1 MRPSTDFQGFRQHYY
16 QFPPSPPPSTT
27 ATANS
32 SPRVDAPILPDHN
45 VTGSNV
51 SKHAVYRRSNSQ
63 LLHCNVPDD
72 PRVSG
77 SPSHPLPDV
86 LRERVAHTKTTR
98 ALTRPSSPPPQ
109 DVNAEHTF
117 FITPKVQPLTRRFS
131 AVSTSSS
138 SSGDSSQQRV
148 HQAPPSVGIG
158 RKVAESLQLFK
169 ESASQPNTEEWSR
182 DIRPEKAAAKRR
194 PTTSQPNDGVSEAKY
209 EFVKR
214 ADWPD
219 PETAALRRER
229 SSTAL
234 ERVRTRESVSS
245 YSVRESEL
253 VWEKDG
259 RSVTRDSV
267 FADPSQWRNDVISCQ
282 EAIVRGR
289 RRARASDI
297 SVFDFET
304 SSSGERSPISVPQSP
319 CIRPRSRG
327 YPPSPSP
334 SRSPT
339 RRIPPL
345 SLYNIPSDINVI
357 PEGQPS
363 GSHRARS
370 ISSDSLHSRS
380 PTPTHVLPYIPT
392 IVSPSASSRP
402 YSPWST
408 DEESAWET
416 SSVTSDISDTS
427 GTSEHPLLFSQG
439 DGEAYDTSEEDDKQ
453 LSVPLKSEVDV
464 EPNGSNT
471 WNAYSFNMIFG
482 DSEESLPHIPLR
494 PFRNQVGGH
503 NAIYKFTRRAVC
515 KPLVSRENQF
525 YEAVEREAPP
535 LLGFIPRYLGVMLVT
550 YRRVLKGG
558 LATPPSPEPSV
569 TPVSQAALPHLS
581 HSALQNAITEPY
593 HHLNGAHS
601 EVTITST
608 LPEEVGAETNAE
620 EAELPEVVLDRNRH
634 IVPKW
639 LLRRSYPR
647 DRTYSQSYS
656 PSPSFINRQHT
667 HSMHLTSA
675 TASSPA
681 LIQNQETPR
690 QDEFAFKR
698 SPLTRQPTIQL
709 DDGEA
714 PTSLYSSTCMARGT
728 AASSILD
735 SRSAWSMVNPEVLQ
749 HSRPGLRPFHSELAI
764 ASQQPT
770 PSWFGGTGS
779 TTVNTKLKDQVFST
793 ILRRFQRHGS
803 RRRSPNGTKTE
814 DEGELADREGY
825 TTHSAFRQ
833 PPSTHRKRYV
843 DQIERLK
850 EEEGPRSTSA
860 IRRVRSE
867 SAMDDKGGQEA
878 SFDVDYDKLDDIV
891 CRERSKSSRDNK
903 LGLGSS
909 FTRRRSRSRSVD
921 FPPVRHSSA
930 PLPNKPLSF
939 NISSDSVTRQ
949 HHFILMEDLTG
960 RLKRSC
966 VLDLKMGT
974 RQYGMDAIPSKKKSQ
989 RKKCDRTTSRPLGVR
1004 VCGMQV
1010 WNNATQSYVTQDK
1023 YMGRDIRAEAFPSV
1037 LTSFLHDGE
1046 RLLIWQVPILL
1057 QKLYALA
1064 RIIKRLKGFRFYG
1077 CSLLL
1082 IYDGDRDA
1090 QEAFRMSALEHPS
1103 SRSKRGESLE
1113 RSQTRSVS
1121 NAEARP
1127 SLRRS
1132 HSEDLLVGPIGKRSG
1147 GKRKRGEVNVRIVD
1161 FAHTTTGRDWVAY
1174 PPPPDRTII
1183 QQTSSSKG
1191 YQAEVD
1197 GETGIIYARF
1207 PPHYP
1212 EEPDLGFLFGLK
1224 NLTETLEK
1232 IWNDERIWRIK
1243 VSRDDPSIDA
1253 SQLPP
1258 LPTDGK
1264 EIFDEI
1270 FSSLEPGEDL
1280 GALST

>member
-1 MRPSTDFQGFRQHYY
+1 MGPPADFQGSRQHHYR
-16 QFPPSPPPSTT
+16 FPPSPPPSTT

-32 SPRVDAPILPDHN
+32 SPRVDALILPNHN
-45 VTGSNV
+45 LTGSNL
-51 SKHAVYRRSNSQ
+51 SRHSVYRRSNSH
-63 LLHCNVPDD
+63 LHYNVPDN
-72 PRVSG
+72 PRAFG
-77 SPSHPLPDV
+77 SPPPDV
-86 LRERVAHTKTTR
+86 PRERLAHTKTTR
-98 ALTRPSSPPPQ
+98 ALARPSSPPPR
-109 DVNAEHTF
+109 DGNVEHTF

-131 AVSTSSS
+131 TVSTSSS
-138 SSGDSSQQRV
+138 SSGDTSEQCA
-148 HQAPPSVGIG
+148 HQAPPSAGIG

-169 ESASQPNTEEWSR
+169 ESAPQPNNEEWSR
-182 DIRPEKAAAKRR
+182 DISRTEKAAAKRR
-194 PTTSQPNDGVSEAKY
+194 PTISHPNDGVSQAKY

-234 ERVRTRESVSS
+234 ERVRTRESGSS
-245 YSVRESEL
+245 HSIRESEL

-259 RSVTRDSV
+259 RLLARDSA
-267 FADPSQWRNDVISCQ
+267 FPDPPQWRNDVISCQ
-282 EAIVRGR
+282 QATVRGR
-289 RRARASDI
+289 RRGRASDI

-304 SSSGERSPISVPQSP
+304 SSGERSPISVPQSP

-345 SLYNIPSDINVI
+345 SLYNITSDINVV
-357 PEGQPS
+357 PEAQPPAV
-363 GSHRARS
+363 HKEPS
-370 ISSDSLHSRS
+370 IGSDSLHSRS
-380 PTPTHVLPYIPT
+380 PTPTHASPYIPA
-392 IVSPSASSRP
+392 IVSPFASSRP

-408 DEESAWET
+408 DDESAWET
-416 SSVTSDISDTS
+416 SSVTSDFSDTS
-427 GTSEHPLLFSQG
+427 GTSEHPLLLSHG
-439 DGEAYDTSEEDDKQ
+439 DGEASYDTGEEDDKQ
-453 LSVPLKSEVDV
+453 PPVPLKSDVDA

-503 NAIYKFTRRAVC
+503 SAIYKFTKRAVC

-550 YRRVLKGG
+550 YRRVLKG
-558 LATPPSPEPSV
+558 LATPPSPESSV
-569 TPVSQAALPHLS
+569 SPASQAALAHLS
-581 HSALQNAITEPY
+581 HSALQDTITDPY
-593 HHLNGAHS
+593 HHLNGTHS

-608 LPEEVGAETNAE
+608 LPEECVGAETNAE

-656 PSPSFINRQHT
+656 PAPSFINRQHT
-667 HSMHLTSA
+667 RSMHLTSA
-675 TASSPA
+675 MASSPA
-681 LIQNQETPR
+681 LIQNQETAR
-690 QDEFAFKR
+690 RDEFAVKR
-698 SPLTRQPTIQL
+698 SPLSRQPTIPL
-709 DDGEA
+709 GDDEA
-714 PTSLYSSTCMARGT
+714 PTPLCSSTCVARGMV
-728 AASSILD
+728 APSILD
-735 SRSAWSMVNPEVLQ
+735 SSMVNTEDLQ
-749 HSRPGLRPFHSELAI
+749 NSRPGLRPFHSELAI

-779 TTVNTKLKDQVFST
+779 TTVNTKLKDHVFST
-793 ILRRFQRHGS
+793 ILRRFQRRGS
-803 RRRSPNGTKTE
+803 RRWSPNGTKTE
-814 DEGELADREGY
+814 DEGELADREGC
-825 TTHSAFRQ
+825 TARPASRQ
-833 PPSTHRKRYV
+833 PRPTYRKRYV
-843 DQIERLK
+843 DQIERP
-850 EEEGPRSTSA
+850 EEGSGCTSA
-860 IRRVRSE
+860 VRRVRSE

-878 SFDVDYDKLDDIV
+878 SFDVDYDKLDDFV
-891 CRERSKSSRDNK
+891 CRERYKSSRDNI
-903 LGLGSS
+903 GPS
-909 FTRRRSRSRSVD
+909 FTRRRSRSRSMD
-921 FPPVRHSSA
+921 FLPPIRHSSTS
-930 PLPNKPLSF
+930 LPNKPLSF
-939 NISSDSVTRQ
+939 SLSPDSVTRQ

-1010 WNNATQSYVTQDK
+1010 WNNATQSYMTQDK

-1037 LTSFLHDGE
+1037 LASFLHDGE
-1046 RLLIWQVPILL
+1046 RLLIWQIPILL

-1064 RIIKRLKGFRFYG
+1064 RIINRLKGFRFYG

-1121 NAEARP
+1121 NAEAHP

-1183 QQTSSSKG
+1183 QQTSGSKG

-1197 GETGIIYARF
+1197 RETGIIYARF

-1224 NLTETLEK
+1224 SLTETLAK

-1270 FSSLEPGEDL
+1270 FGSLEPGEDL

>member
-1 MRPSTDFQGFRQHYY
+1 MGPPTNSKNSRQQYC

-32 SPRVDAPILPDHN
+32 SPRVNALVLPDHN
-45 VTGSNV
+45 FPGSNL
-51 SKHAVYRRSNSQ
+51 SKQSVYRRSYSHIVHFNA
-63 LLHCNVPDD
+63 PDNA
-72 PRVSG
+72 
-77 SPSHPLPDV
+77 SHPPGAP
-86 LRERVAHTKTTR
+86 REPVPHTKATR
-98 ALTRPSSPPPQ
+98 ALTLPSHPPSH
-109 DVNAEHTF
+109 DLNAEHTF
-117 FITPKVQPLTRRFS
+117 FIDQKVQPLTRRFS
-131 AVSTSSS
+131 TSSTSSS
-138 SSGDSSQQRV
+138 SSSADDVQHPV
-148 HQAPPSVGIG
+148 HQAPPSAGIG

-169 ESASQPNTEEWSR
+169 ESAPQPNIEERSWDISR
-182 DIRPEKAAAKRR
+182 SEKVVAKRR
-194 PTTSQPNDGVSEAKY
+194 PTTSHPNDGVSETKY

-214 ADWPD
+214 ADWPN

-234 ERVRTRESVSS
+234 ESVRTRESVASH
-245 YSVRESEL
+245 SVRESDL

-259 RSVTRDSV
+259 RSTARDSA
-267 FADPSQWRNDVISCQ
+267 FADPSQWRHDVISCQ
-282 EAIVRGR
+282 EATVRGR
-289 RRARASDI
+289 RRGRASDI
-297 SVFDFET
+297 PVFDLELP
-304 SSSGERSPISVPQSP
+304 GERSPISVPQSP
-319 CIRPRSRG
+319 YIRPHSRG

-339 RRIPPL
+339 RRLPPL
-345 SLYNIPSDINVI
+345 PLYDIATGVNDDV
-357 PEGQPS
+357 PVGRPS

-370 ISSDSLHSRS
+370 ISPDSRYSRS
-380 PTPTHVLPYIPT
+380 PTPTHVSSYVPT
-392 IVSPSASSRP
+392 IISPPPLVPSTSRP

-408 DEESAWET
+408 DDESAWET
-416 SSVTSDISDTS
+416 SSVTSDVSTTS
-427 GTSEHPLLFSQG
+427 GTSEHPLLFSG
-439 DGEAYDTSEEDDKQ
+439 DGEAPYDASEEDDKQ
-453 LSVPLKSEVDV
+453 LPMSAKSHV
-464 EPNGSNT
+464 EAAPNDSNT
-471 WNAYSFNMIFG
+471 WSAYSLNMIFDG
-482 DSEESLPHIPLR
+482 SEESLPHIPLR

-503 NAIYKFTRRAVC
+503 SAIYKFTKRAVC

-550 YRRVLKGG
+550 YRRVLKCST
-558 LATPPSPEPSV
+558 TPPSPEPSV
-569 TPVSQAALPHLS
+569 TPTPHAVLPCLS
-581 HSALQNAITEPY
+581 RSAQQNIITEPY
-593 HHLNGAHS
+593 YRLKGAPT
-601 EVTITST
+601 ELTIPSS
-608 LPEEVGAETNAE
+608 LPEESVGEETNIE

-639 LLRRSYPR
+639 LLRRSCPR

-656 PSPSFINRQHT
+656 PAPSFINRQHM

-681 LIQNQETPR
+681 LIQNRETSR
-690 QDEFAFKR
+690 QDGFAFKR
-698 SPLTRQPTIQL
+698 SPLTQQPTIPL
-709 DDGEA
+709 DYGEI
-714 PTSLYSSTCMARGT
+714 PTSLHSSGYTARGT
-728 AASSILD
+728 ATLSFSD
-735 SRSAWSMVNPEVLQ
+735 STSARRMINPEGPQ
-749 HSRPGLRPFHSELAI
+749 NSRPDLGPFHSELAI
-764 ASQQPT
+764 GSQQPT

-779 TTVNTKLKDQVFST
+779 TTVNTKLKDHVFST
-793 ILRRFQRHGS
+793 ILRRFQRRGERRWPSNGS
-803 RRRSPNGTKTE
+803 KTE

-825 TTHSAFRQ
+825 AVR
-833 PPSTHRKRYV
+833 PAPRRLRSTYRKRYP
-843 DQIERLK
+843 DQLDQP
-850 EEEGPRSTSA
+850 EEGTRSTSA

-867 SAMDDKGGQEA
+867 SAMDDKDGQDA
-878 SFDVDYDKLDDIV
+878 SFDIDYHKLDDFI
-891 CRERSKSSRDNK
+891 CQDTK

-921 FPPVRHSSA
+921 FPIPVRHSSA
-930 PLPNKPLSF
+930 PLPNKPS
-939 NISSDSVTRQ
+939 SSSVRSDSVTRQ

-989 RKKCDRTTSRPLGVR
+989 RKKCDRTTSRPLGIR

-1010 WNNATQSYVTQDK
+1010 WNHATQSYVTQNK
-1023 YMGRDIRAEAFPSV
+1023 YMGRDIRAEGFPSV
-1037 LTSFLHDGE
+1037 LASFLHDGE
-1046 RLLIWQVPILL
+1046 RLLIWQIPILL

-1064 RIIKRLKGFRFYG
+1064 CIINRLKGFRFYG

-1090 QEAFRMSALEHPS
+1090 QEAFRMSALEHPP

-1121 NAEARP
+1121 KAEARP

-1132 HSEDLLVGPIGKRSG
+1132 HSEDLLVSTIGKRSG

-1161 FAHTTTGRDWVAY
+1161 FAHTTTGRDWLAC

-1183 QQTSSSKG
+1183 QQISGSKG

-1197 GETGIIYARF
+1197 AETGIIYAQF

-1212 EEPDLGFLFGLK
+1212 EEPDRGFLFGLK

-1232 IWNDERIWRIK
+1232 IWNDERIRRIK
-1243 VSRDDPSIDA
+1243 ISRDDPFVDFL
-1253 SQLPP
+1253 QLPP
-1258 LPTDGK
+1258 LSTDGK

-1270 FSSLEPGEDL
+1270 FRTLKPEEDPGT
-1280 GALST
+1280 LST